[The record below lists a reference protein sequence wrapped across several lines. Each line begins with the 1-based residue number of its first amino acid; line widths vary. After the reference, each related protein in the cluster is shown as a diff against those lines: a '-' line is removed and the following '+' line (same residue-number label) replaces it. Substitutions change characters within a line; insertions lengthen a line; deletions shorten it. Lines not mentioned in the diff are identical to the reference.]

1 MENCAAEK
9 LLASKENVGQDF
21 YGTVNSCLSAMGWF
35 QCLHSSGYREFSVLL
50 PCVPPPVE
58 KGLDPPALPSQRVS
72 SSSKSNEISSFCVT
86 APQAHVDMEYLDPA
100 GPGVTT
106 VGWRCL
112 PASALSFPLEKPQ
125 MQSWESFPHASPSA
139 SVPLAS
145 QSANLD
151 NSHCPQIPH
160 KPRDPG
166 KCFPAKMLLQ
176 KWLSWNFLY
185 TSKSRPGTVLI
196 ATSRIN

>member
-21 YGTVNSCLSAMGWF
+21 YGTLNSCLNGMIPMIPQLRIQGILGA
-35 QCLHSSGYREFSVLL
+35 

-86 APQAHVDMEYLDPA
+86 APQPHVDMEYLGPA

-106 VGWRCL
+106 VG
-112 PASALSFPLEKPQ
+112 
-125 MQSWESFPHASPSA
+125 
-139 SVPLAS
+139 
-145 QSANLD
+145 
-151 NSHCPQIPH
+151 
-160 KPRDPG
+160 
-166 KCFPAKMLLQ
+166 
-176 KWLSWNFLY
+176 
-185 TSKSRPGTVLI
+185 
-196 ATSRIN
+196 